1 MRERPHGPP
10 WAAGG
15 WSGPPRG
22 WGRHMFRR
30 VVGLIV
36 FLVLMGVVLGALV
49 ATGISAIDGSRVW
62 LTVGVV
68 VVSLFAFGL
77 MARSMFRRVW
87 SPIGDLIDATRRVGE
102 GDTGVRLTMTR
113 RGPLAAVSH
122 SFNRMAQRLEEDD
135 ERRRRL
141 LADLSHELR
150 TPMTVIRGEIEAVLD
165 GLHPGEDL
173 TNVLDEI
180 DLMDRLLDDLRVL
193 AHTEAGS
200 LTLFPEQVD
209 IADVV
214 ADVVA
219 SMSRRAEAQGVAVV
233 VVPSSPSSV
242 MADPHRIHQV
252 LANLVSN
259 ALDQM
264 PEGGSLQVTFSEDGQ
279 SVSVA
284 VDDSGPGVP
293 LDEREDVFTRFV
305 KSADSTG
312 TGLGLSISRD
322 LALAHGGSLTVTDAP
337 GGGARFVL
345 TLPNGMIED

>member
-1 MRERPHGPP
+1 
-10 WAAGG
+10 
-15 WSGPPRG
+15 
-22 WGRHMFRR
+22 MFRR
-30 VVGLIV
+30 VVGVIV
-36 FLVLMGVVLGALV
+36 VLVLMGVVLGALV

-62 LTVGVV
+62 LTVGIVV
-68 VVSLFAFGL
+68 IALLGFGL

-87 SPIGDLIDATRRVGE
+87 SPIGDLIDATRRVGDGE
-102 GDTGVRLTMTR
+102 TGVRLTMTR

-173 TNVLDEI
+173 ANVLDEI

-200 LTLFPEQVD
+200 LTLFPEQLD
-209 IADVV
+209 IEDVV

-219 SMSRRAEAQGVAVV
+219 STSRRAEAQDVTVAVV
-233 VVPSSPSSV
+233 PPGSPSSV

-264 PEGGSLQVTFSEDGQ
+264 PEGGSLHVTIAIDGET
-279 SVSVA
+279 VRVA

-293 LDEREDVFTRFV
+293 PEQREDVFTRFV

-312 TGLGLSISRD
+312 AGLGLSISRD
-322 LALAHGGSLTVTDAP
+322 LAVAHGGSLTVTDAP

-345 TLPNGMIED
+345 TLPTGMMED